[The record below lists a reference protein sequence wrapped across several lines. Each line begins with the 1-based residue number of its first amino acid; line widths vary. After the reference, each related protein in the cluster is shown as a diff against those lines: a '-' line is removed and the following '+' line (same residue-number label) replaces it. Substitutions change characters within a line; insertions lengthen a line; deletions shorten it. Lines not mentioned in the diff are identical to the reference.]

1 MDGWN
6 KQALIHLQHY
16 HSPCGE
22 LLLGSLDGQLCL
34 CDWAEG
40 RHRERIDKRLRR
52 LLRADFDESPSEV
65 TQEAARQLDEY
76 FERRRRI
83 FDVPLR
89 FAGTDFQKKVWSRLL
104 DIPYGTVVSYGELAR
119 MLGMPNAIRA
129 VANANSSNAISIFA
143 PCHRVIGSD
152 RSLTGYGG
160 GLVAKKMLLNLET
173 DPASLHFLE

>member
-6 KQALIHLQHY
+6 RHNLIRVQHY

-40 RHRERIDKRLRR
+40 RHRERIDKRLRK

-160 GLVAKKMLLNLET
+160 GLVAKKIFLTLET